1 MLFCGILGAQVGKSG
16 RGESNRRIHVIL
28 SLLWKKPTFSLGGYD
43 AEQTIWNHLAWPAIL
58 LFMCQHKE

>member
-28 SLLWKKPTFSLGGYD
+28 SILSKKPTFSVGGYD
-43 AEQTIWNHLAWPAIL
+43 AEQTIWNHLAGPVIL
-58 LFMCQHKE
+58 LCVWQHKQ